1 MFSLRFSFS
10 ESLSQSRNCSR
21 GESEWVVGEGDN
33 GGRVWWRCEQWRVVV
48 GAPPPPRRM
57 RISVN
62 GDDDALRLEFWG
74 CRRAGGN
81 DELR

>member
-1 MFSLRFSFS
+1 
-10 ESLSQSRNCSR
+10 
-21 GESEWVVGEGDN
+21 VVECGGDASS
-33 GGRVWWRCEQWRVVV
+33 GAWWWGRRRRRV
-48 GAPPPPRRM
+48 GW

-74 CRRAGGN
+74 CRKAGGN